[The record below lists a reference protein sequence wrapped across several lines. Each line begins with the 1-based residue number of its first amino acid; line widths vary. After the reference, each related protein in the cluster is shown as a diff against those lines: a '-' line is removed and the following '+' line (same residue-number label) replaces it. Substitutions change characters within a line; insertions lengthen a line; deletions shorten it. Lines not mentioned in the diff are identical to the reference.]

1 MEGIQEHASV
11 STINVS
17 TMLYGWTSHIHEF
30 VYCCRWDSMHAHKSD
45 MHLHLA
51 THPQHVKP
59 DIVKLLVIENL
70 MLQPC
75 SDVYI
80 LPLSFVDYRVER
92 RKQGRTEVVP
102 MPSDQYTLEL
112 TNTTVGRL
120 DRRRSRVIGLVIG
133 DTEIVLQDKSMFSS
147 ISLLY
152 WKSR

>member
-1 MEGIQEHASV
+1 
-11 STINVS
+11 
-17 TMLYGWTSHIHEF
+17 
-30 VYCCRWDSMHAHKSD
+30 
-45 MHLHLA
+45 
-51 THPQHVKP
+51 
-59 DIVKLLVIENL
+59 

-120 DRRRSRVIGLVIG
+120 DQRRSRVTGLVIG
-133 DTEIVLQDKSMFSS
+133 DTEIVLQDKSMLLLIDTLSLSCWFTFSIYVFVFFS
-147 ISLLY
+147 DMLHTPSASKPTAGIHVVPPHHLGKLFTCLYTCLCTCILLF
-152 WKSR
+152 KFLLL

>member
-1 MEGIQEHASV
+1 MSV
-11 STINVS
+11 LCYMVGHHMYMS
-17 TMLYGWTSHIHEF
+17 LYPRD
-30 VYCCRWDSMHAHKSD
+30 RWDSMHAHKSD

-120 DRRRSRVIGLVIG
+120 DRRRSRVTGLVIG
-133 DTEIVLQDKSMFSS
+133 DTEIVLQDKSMFLS

>member
-1 MEGIQEHASV
+1 MNLISCLNIHAV
-11 STINVS
+11 I
-17 TMLYGWTSHIHEF
+17 YTSHQ
-30 VYCCRWDSMHAHKSD
+30 STHALTYVHTY
-45 MHLHLA
+45 A
-51 THPQHVKP
+51 RTHTHFQHVKP

-120 DRRRSRVIGLVIG
+120 DRRRSRVTGLVIG
-133 DTEIVLQDKSMFSS
+133 DTELVLQDKSMPLLIVLFKFSYMRS
-147 ISLLY
+147 ARY
-152 WKSR
+152 HY